1 MPDKRETKYAF
12 KNAVG
17 STVMLLDNLDHAK
30 RWYKSKADLFGPM
43 MPTYTLHKQTI
54 TETLIELPNV

>member
-17 STVMLLDNLDHAK
+17 NTIMLLDDIKHAQ
-30 RWYKSKADLFGPM
+30 RWYKAKLNLFGPM

-54 TETLIELPNV
+54 TETMIEIPNV